1 MIVFH
6 TSETQFSPHQFHPLS
21 HFGSASAAYARVQSD
36 HHAYLYM
43 GILRLHRPLT
53 IRDFGNESHM
63 LAHDLHKQK
72 ILDRNTYQKI
82 RENKPSGFNTQS
94 LIHYLQSQGHDGLS
108 YDNSAEDIGS
118 TSHIIFSPQQFI
130 PLGPPIEFTPP
141 KISLREFTQD
151 MNHMA
156 QQRLTQSLT
165 KAA

>member
-6 TSETQFSPHQFHPLS
+6 ASEAQFNPSQFYPLS
-21 HFGSASAAYARVQSD
+21 HFGSASAAYARVQGD

-43 GILRLHRPLT
+43 GVLRLHRPLT

-82 RENKPSGFNTQS
+82 RENRQWGFNTQL
-94 LIHYLQSQGHDGLS
+94 LIHCLQSQSHDGLS

-130 PLGPPIEFTPP
+130 PLGPPIEFEPSHLS
-141 KISLREFTQD
+141 ISEFDQD
-151 MNHMA
+151 MNHIA
-156 QQRLTQSLT
+156 QRRLTQSLT